1 MIYLLVQFTTYKSK
15 TMINFIAFNPVK
27 LHFGKGVV
35 KDLGSS
41 ASALGNKA
49 LLVYGG
55 GSVLRNGSYND
66 TLEQLNKQDI
76 VITEFNG
83 IRPNPRV
90 EDVMDAA
97 RIGREGEV
105 DMVVAVGGGSVIDS
119 AKIIAICIADN
130 CDAWEVMTGK
140 YEPKS
145 AKPLI
150 AVLTLAATG
159 TEMNAVAVLQNGETM
174 EKIGYKNELEYP
186 VHSFLDPTYTQ
197 SVPADY
203 TAYGI
208 VDLVAHA
215 LEAWFGK
222 GEATLSD
229 RIVVSVIKEA
239 MEYGPAL
246 MKDLDN
252 FDLRAKIMWAATMA
266 LNNTTIYGR
275 VSGDWGVHV
284 LGHVLS
290 FLYDTPHGATLSIIY
305 PAWMRLLKDRAGERI
320 LQLGKELFGVNT
332 VDETIESLENY
343 FRLLGSPVRCQ
354 EAGIDKSRKD
364 EILSLMN
371 QNKAEGTNYSLS
383 NEERERLLSH
393 MF

>member
-1 MIYLLVQFTTYKSK
+1 MN
-15 TMINFIAFNPVK
+15 NFIAFNPVK
-27 LHFGKGVV
+27 LHFGKDVV

-41 ASALGNKA
+41 AAQLGKRA

-66 TLEQLNKQDI
+66 TKEQLRMHDI
-76 VITEFNG
+76 DITEFNG
-83 IRPNPRV
+83 IKPNPRV
-90 EDVMDAA
+90 EDVMEAA
-97 RIGREGEV
+97 RIGREAEV

-119 AKIIAICIADN
+119 AKIIAICIADD

-140 YEPKS
+140 HEP
-145 AKPLI
+145 AAARPLI

-174 EKIGYKNELEYP
+174 EKIGYKNELIYP

-203 TAYGI
+203 TAYGVI
-208 VDLVAHA
+208 DLVAHA

-229 RIVVSVIKEA
+229 RFVISIIKEA
-239 MEYGPAL
+239 MEFGPAL
-246 MKDLDN
+246 MKDTGN
-252 FDLRAKIMWAATMA
+252 YKLRANIMWAATNA
-266 LNNTTIYGR
+266 LNNLTMYGR
-275 VSGDWGVHV
+275 ESGDWGVHA

-305 PAWMRLLKDRAGERI
+305 PAWMRVLKERAGDRI
-320 LQLGKELFGVNT
+320 TQLGRELFDVET
-332 VDETIESLENY
+332 VDETIESLQTY
-343 FRLLGSPVRCQ
+343 FKSLGGPVRCQ
-354 EAGIDKSRKD
+354 EAGIDESKKE
-364 EILSLMN
+364 EILNLMN
-371 QNKAEGTNYSLS
+371 RNRAEGFNFRFSDGDRKTVLD
-383 NEERERLLSH
+383 H

>member
-1 MIYLLVQFTTYKSK
+1 MN
-15 TMINFIAFNPVK
+15 NFIAFNPVK
-27 LHFGKGVV
+27 LHFGKDVV

-41 ASALGNKA
+41 AAQLGKRA

-66 TLEQLNKQDI
+66 TKEQLRMHEID
-76 VITEFNG
+76 ITEFTG
-83 IRPNPRV
+83 IKPNPRV
-90 EDVMDAA
+90 EDVMEAA
-97 RIGREGEV
+97 RIGREAEV

-119 AKIIAICIADN
+119 AKIIAICIADD

-140 YEPKS
+140 HEP
-145 AKPLI
+145 AAARPLI

-174 EKIGYKNELEYP
+174 EKIGYKNELIYP

-203 TAYGI
+203 TAYGVI
-208 VDLVAHA
+208 DLVAHA

-229 RIVVSVIKEA
+229 RFVISIIKEA
-239 MEYGPAL
+239 MEFGPAL
-246 MKDLDN
+246 MKDTGN
-252 FDLRAKIMWAATMA
+252 YKLRANIMWAATNA
-266 LNNTTIYGR
+266 LNNLTMYGR
-275 VSGDWGVHV
+275 ESGDWGVHA

-305 PAWMRLLKDRAGERI
+305 PAWMRVLKERAGDRI
-320 LQLGKELFGVNT
+320 TQLGRELFDVET
-332 VDETIESLENY
+332 VDETIESLQTY
-343 FRLLGSPVRCQ
+343 FKSLGGPVRCQ
-354 EAGIDKSRKD
+354 EAGIDESKKE
-364 EILSLMN
+364 EILNLMN
-371 QNKAEGTNYSLS
+371 RNRAEGFNFRFSDGDRKTVLDY
-383 NEERERLLSH
+383 